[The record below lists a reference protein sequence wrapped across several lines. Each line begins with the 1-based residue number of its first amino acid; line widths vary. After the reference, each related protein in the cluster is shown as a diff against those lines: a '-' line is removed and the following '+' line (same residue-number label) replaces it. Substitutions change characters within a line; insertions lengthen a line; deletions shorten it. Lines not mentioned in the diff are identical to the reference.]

1 MIFAIGIILAYIG
14 WVLKARG
21 LEAITA
27 SSCRLILSGSLIVC
41 GLFMVV
47 LSIAIMAWGSLP

>member
-27 SSCRLILSGSLIVC
+27 SSWRLILSGSLIVC